1 MNWCNI
7 QHERYCERV
16 PCYQYAIRTCR
27 QPCPSAVIDTVV
39 PMNSQIERDTSLHLV
54 LGLDDHEA
62 LTQLLQLVRESD
74 ISARTENI
82 LQAGLSAE
90 TSVTINLDMLTSKQ
104 RETLELALETGYY
117 ERPRETDL
125 TALADELDI
134 SKSAVSQRLRT
145 AETKLIRYAFEH
157 HR

>member
-1 MNWCNI
+1 
-7 QHERYCERV
+7 
-16 PCYQYAIRTCR
+16 
-27 QPCPSAVIDTVV
+27 
-39 PMNSQIERDTSLHLV
+39 MNSQIERDTSLHLV